1 MVPSDGVMQGLLDY
15 LADDYGDRAVEVGVG
30 RRPETAAALAE
41 RGFTVVC
48 TDVEPRETP
57 GDVEFHVDDVRDPD
71 LDLYRDADVVYSIR
85 PPYEI
90 HRPLAEVA
98 AAVGVDLVVVPLG
111 NEETPLEHELVNVD
125 AETLYVVENG

>member
-1 MVPSDGVMQGLLDY
+1 MQGLIDY
-15 LADDYGDRAVEVGVG
+15 LTSNYEGRAVEVGVG

-41 RGFTVVC
+41 RGFEVVC

-57 GDVEFHVDDVRDPD
+57 AEVEFQVDDVREPT
-71 LDLYRDADVVYSIR
+71 LHLYLDADVVYSVR

-98 AAVGVDLVVVPLG
+98 AEAGTALVIVPLG
-111 NEETPLEHELVNVD
+111 NEETPLEHELVNVEGD
-125 AETLYVVENG
+125 TLYVVEND